1 VAAKPA
7 KPVAPLPVLPIVT
20 RMQVAVFS
28 TKSYDQD
35 SFEAANQDFGHELTF
50 FEVGLGPKMARVA
63 RDYEAICAFVN
74 DDLSAQTLETLAE
87 GKTRLI
93 AMRCAGFNNVDL
105 DALKDTG
112 LKLVRVPAY
121 SPHAVA
127 EHVLALL
134 LTLNR
139 KTHRAYNRVREGN
152 FNLEG
157 LLGFDIYGKTVG
169 IVGTGKIGVITAKL
183 FQAFGCRVLAYDVQE
198 NPEVLEAGI
207 EYVKLGQLFRE
218 SDIISLH
225 CPLVPA
231 TQHLIDGTSLA
242 QMKDGVCI
250 INTSR
255 GGLIDTQ
262 AVYRALKSGK
272 VGLLG
277 LDVYE
282 EEAGLFFT
290 DHSQRIIQDDLFM
303 RLTTFP
309 NVLITGHQAFFTDN
323 AIRNIADTTLQ
334 NIRDFEEKGCSAN
347 EVAAKA

>member
-1 VAAKPA
+1 
-7 KPVAPLPVLPIVT
+7 
-20 RMQVAVFS
+20 MQVAVFS
-28 TKSYDQD
+28 TKSYDQE
-35 SFEAANQDFGHELTF
+35 SLAAANQPFGHELTF
-50 FEVGLGPKMARVA
+50 FEVGLGPKMAKIA
-63 RDYEAICAFVN
+63 AEYEAICAFVN
-74 DDLSAQTLETLAE
+74 DDLGAQTLQTLAE

-105 DALKDTG
+105 ETLKETG

-127 EHVLALL
+127 EHVMALL

-157 LLGFDIYGKTVG
+157 LMGFDIHGKTVG
-169 IVGTGKIGVITAKL
+169 IIGTGKIGAITAKL
-183 FQAFGCRVLAYDVQE
+183 FQAFGCHVLAYDVQE
-198 NPEVLEAGI
+198 NPELTSAGI
-207 EYVKLGQLFRE
+207 GYVKLNQIFRE

-225 CPLVPA
+225 CPLLP
-231 TQHLIDGTSLA
+231 TTHHLIDDISLN

-255 GGLIDTQ
+255 GGLIDSQ
-262 AVYRALKSGK
+262 AIYRGLKSGK

-290 DHSQRIIQDDLFM
+290 DHSQGIIQDDLFM

-309 NVLITGHQAFFTDN
+309 NVLITGHQAFFTET
-323 AIRNIADTTLQ
+323 AIRNIADTTLA
-334 NIRDFEEKGCSAN
+334 NIAEFENGGSCRN
-347 EVAAKA
+347 EVAIKA